1 VIESDQEFFEDFGA
15 AAISTAELEALLT
28 RAREN
33 GDRELRLLVK
43 QFQALRYVSGF
54 LLERIEA
61 AASPDELAADQIV
74 KVARFIV
81 RGEGGIGT

>member
-1 VIESDQEFFEDFGA
+1 METDQEFFEDFGA
-15 AAISTAELEALLT
+15 SAISNAELEALLT

-43 QFQALRYVSGF
+43 QFQALRHVSGF

-61 AASPDELAADQIV
+61 AASPDELATDEIV
-74 KVARFIV
+74 KIARFIV
-81 RGEGGIGT
+81 WGKGGIGT